1 MKLKGSHR
9 EVLSEIDVL
18 QNVILEAYLLL
29 RLKTLKKLVKK
40 LILKKSGGAQLETWL
55 KSQLLYRYY

>member
-29 RLKTLKKLVKK
+29 WLKTLKKLLKK
-40 LILKKSGGAQLETWL
+40 LILKKSGSAQLETWL
-55 KSQLLYRYY
+55 KSQLLYIYY